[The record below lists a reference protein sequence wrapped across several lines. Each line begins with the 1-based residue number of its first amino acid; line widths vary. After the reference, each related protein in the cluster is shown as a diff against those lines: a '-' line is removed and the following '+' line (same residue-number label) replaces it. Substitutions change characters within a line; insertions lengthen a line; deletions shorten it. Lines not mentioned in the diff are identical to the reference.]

1 MQTPELFEGPGAYA
15 SRLLR
20 QVPSPNRLV
29 AKTNTENTVSPG
41 KGPPKMPGA
50 LPLLGHMLAFGR
62 NPFDYMMTLR
72 KTLGEIGEFRMFHQ
86 RMVLMTG
93 PEANEAFFRAPDTQL
108 DQSQAYKI
116 MTPIF
121 GKGVVFDAPPHKK
134 DQQLKMLMPV
144 LRDKPMRGYAQV
156 IVREVEQM
164 IAAWEDAGEIDL
176 LEFMK
181 ELTIYTSSH
190 CLLGDEFRYELNEEF
205 ARIYH
210 DLEKGVNPLAFVF
223 PYLPLPVFRRRD
235 KARARLQELVT
246 GIITKRAQKPEKNED
261 AFQMLIDARYDDGSP
276 LSAHEITG
284 MLIGT
289 IFAGHHTTA
298 GTAAWTLL
306 ELARRPESMGRVL
319 NELDAHFGA
328 DGEITFQS
336 LREIPVLENVIKE
349 VLRLHPPLIFLIRKV
364 MRDFHFKGYTVKAGK
379 YVCTSP
385 RVSHRIAEIFPDPE
399 MFDPDRY
406 SEARL
411 EDARPFSWI
420 AFGGGKHKCSGNAFA
435 MLQLK
440 AIFSILFRRYTFEL
454 IDDKDGYQDDFS
466 QMVVQPVSPC
476 RVRYLKRK
484 DIKESA
490 AESTRQNTQ
499 ESVQTG
505 PFFHITI
512 DRELCQGHA
521 ACMTEAP
528 ELFRVDDAGNVTIL
542 QETPPS
548 DWLTKARRAEKY
560 CPTQAI
566 NIELNQ
572 DT

>member
-1 MQTPELFEGPGAYA
+1 MNT
-15 SRLLR
+15 
-20 QVPSPNRLV
+20 
-29 AKTNTENTVSPG
+29 TNTDNTVSPI
-41 KGPPKMPGA
+41 KEPPKMPGA
-50 LPLLGHMLAFGR
+50 LPLLGHMLKFGK
-62 NPFDYMMTLR
+62 NPFQYMMNLR
-72 KTLGEIGEFRMFHQ
+72 ESLGEIGEFRMFHQ
-86 RMVLMTG
+86 KMVLMTG
-93 PEANEAFFRAPDTQL
+93 PEANEAFFRAPDAQL

-156 IVREVEQM
+156 IVQEVEQM
-164 IAAWEDAGEIDL
+164 IAGWGDTGEIDL

-205 ARIYH
+205 AKIYH

-246 GIITKRAQKPEKNED
+246 GIIAKRALKTEKSED
-261 AFQMLIDARYDDGSP
+261 AFQLLIESKYDDGSH

-306 ELARRPESMGRVL
+306 ELARRPEALVVVL
-319 NELDAHFGA
+319 KELDELFGT
-328 DGEITFQS
+328 DGEVTFQS
-336 LREIPVLENVIKE
+336 LREIPALENVIKE

-364 MRDFHFKGYTVKAGK
+364 MKDFHFKGYTVKAGK
-379 YVCTSP
+379 YVCASP
-385 RVSHRIAEIFPDPE
+385 RVSHRIAEVFPEPE
-399 MFDPDRY
+399 KFDPDRY
-406 SEARL
+406 SEARQ
-411 EDARPFSWI
+411 EDALPFSWI
-420 AFGGGKHKCSGNAFA
+420 AFGGGKHKCTGNAFA

-440 AIFSILFRRYTFEL
+440 AIFSILLRRYTFEL
-454 IDDKDGYQDDFS
+454 VDEKDHYQDDFT
-466 QMVVQPVSPC
+466 QMVVQPLSPC
-476 RVRYLKRK
+476 RVRYIKRK
-484 DIKESA
+484 AIKTMVTG
-490 AESTRQNTQ
+490 STIVEAQENRQAG
-499 ESVQTG
+499 SG
-505 PFFHITI
+505 FHIKI

-521 ACMTEAP
+521 TCMAEAP
-528 ELFRVDDAGNVTIL
+528 ELFQVDEAGNLTVL
-542 QETPPS
+542 QENPAL
-548 DWLTKARRAEKY
+548 DLLEKARQAEKY
-560 CPTQAI
+560 CPTKAI
-566 NIELNQ
+566 IVNLINE
-572 DT
+572 

>member
-1 MQTPELFEGPGAYA
+1 MT
-15 SRLLR
+15 
-20 QVPSPNRLV
+20 
-29 AKTNTENTVSPG
+29 TTTTENPVSPG
-41 KGPPKMPGA
+41 KAPPKMPGA
-50 LPLLGHMLAFGR
+50 LPFLGHMLAFGK
-62 NPFDYMMTLR
+62 NPFTYMMTLR

-86 RMVLMTG
+86 KMVLMTG
-93 PEANEAFFRAPDTQL
+93 PDANEAFFRAPDAQL

-156 IVREVEQM
+156 IVKEVEQM
-164 IAAWEDAGEIDL
+164 LAGWGDTGEIDL

-205 ARIYH
+205 AKIYH

-235 KARARLQELVT
+235 KARARLQELVS
-246 GIITKRAQKPEKNED
+246 GIIAKRAQKPDKSED
-261 AFQMLIDARYDDGSP
+261 AFQMLIDASYDDGSR

-306 ELARRPESMGRVL
+306 ELARRPECMGKVL
-319 NELDAHFGA
+319 HELDAHFGA
-328 DGEITFQS
+328 DGEVTFQS

-364 MRDFHFKGYTVKAGK
+364 MQDFQFKDYTVKAGK

-385 RVSHRIAEIFPDPE
+385 RVSHRIADIFPDPE
-399 MFDPDRY
+399 KFDPDRY
-406 SEARL
+406 SEARR

-440 AIFSILFRRYTFEL
+440 AIFSILLRRYTFEL
-454 IDDKDGYQDDFS
+454 IDDKEAYQDDFT

-476 RVRYLKRK
+476 RVRYLKRME
-484 DIKESA
+484 IKA
-490 AESTRQNTQ
+490 AADETSGNNVQ
-499 ESVQTG
+499 ESSPIAPG
-505 PFFHITI
+505 YRIKI
-512 DRELCQGHA
+512 DSELCQGHA
-521 ACMTEAP
+521 TCMTEAP
-528 ELFRVDDAGNVTIL
+528 ELFHVDDAGNVTVL
-542 QETPPS
+542 QENPAQ
-548 DWLTKARRAEKY
+548 DLLTKARQAEKY

-566 NIELNQ
+566 KIELNQ
-572 DT
+572 NQ

>member
-1 MQTPELFEGPGAYA
+1 MNTTNIE
-15 SRLLR
+15 
-20 QVPSPNRLV
+20 
-29 AKTNTENTVSPG
+29 KTISSG
-41 KGPPKMPGA
+41 KEPPKMPGS
-50 LPLLGHMLAFGR
+50 LPLLGHMLEFGK
-62 NPFDYMMTLR
+62 NPFDYMMKLR

-86 RMVLMTG
+86 KMVLMTG
-93 PEANEAFFRAPDTQL
+93 PEANEAFFRAPDAQL

-156 IVREVEQM
+156 IVQEVEQI
-164 IAAWEDAGEIDL
+164 IADWGDTGEIDL

-190 CLLGDEFRYELNEEF
+190 CLLGDEFRYELNDEF
-205 ARIYH
+205 AKIYH

-246 GIITKRAQKPEKNED
+246 GIIAKRAQKPEKSED
-261 AFQMLIDARYDDGSP
+261 AFQILIESKYDDGSR
-276 LSAHEITG
+276 LSPHEITG

-306 ELARRPESMGRVL
+306 ELARRPEQLELVL

-328 DGEITFQS
+328 NGEVTFQS
-336 LREIPVLENVIKE
+336 LREIPLLENVIKE

-364 MRDFHFKGYTVKAGK
+364 MQDFHFKDYTVKAGK
-379 YVCTSP
+379 YVCASP
-385 RVSHRIAEIFPDPE
+385 RVSHRIADIFPDPE
-399 MFDPDRY
+399 KFDPERY
-406 SEARL
+406 SEGRQ
-411 EDARPFSWI
+411 EDAKPFSWI

-440 AIFSILFRRYTFEL
+440 AIFSILLRRYTFEL
-454 IDDKDGYQDDFS
+454 IDDKDAYQDDFT
-466 QMVVQPVSPC
+466 QMVVQPASPC
-476 RVRYLKRK
+476 RVRYIKRTNHK
-484 DIKESA
+484 EAAVESTGNSVQESA
-490 AESTRQNTQ
+490 H
-499 ESVQTG
+499 TG
-505 PFFHITI
+505 PCFQIKI

-521 ACMTEAP
+521 TCMTEAP
-528 ELFRVDDAGNVTIL
+528 ELFQVDEAGKLTVL
-542 QETPPS
+542 QENPPL
-548 DWLTKARRAEKY
+548 DLLEKARQAEKY
-560 CPTQAI
+560 CPSKAI
-566 NIELNQ
+566 IVNSKNP
-572 DT
+572 

>member
-1 MQTPELFEGPGAYA
+1 M
-15 SRLLR
+15 
-20 QVPSPNRLV
+20 N
-29 AKTNTENTVSPG
+29 KTNTEQTVLPG
-41 KGPPKMPGA
+41 KAPPKMPGA
-50 LPLLGHMLAFGR
+50 VPLLGHMFAFGK
-62 NPFDYMMTLR
+62 NPFEYMMTLR

-86 RMVLMTG
+86 KMVLMTG
-93 PEANEAFFRAPDTQL
+93 PEANEAFFRAPDAQL

-156 IVREVEQM
+156 IVQEVEQ
-164 IAAWEDAGEIDL
+164 IISRWGDQGEIDL

-205 ARIYH
+205 AKIYY

-246 GIITKRAQKPEKNED
+246 GIIAKRAQKPEKSED
-261 AFQMLIDARYDDGSP
+261 AFQMLIDAKYDDGSG

-306 ELARRPESMGRVL
+306 ELARRPEYMKRVL

-328 DGEITFQS
+328 EGQVTFQS

-364 MRDFHFKGYTVKAGK
+364 MQDFHFKDYTVKAGK

-385 RVSHRIAEIFPDPE
+385 RVSHRIADIFPDPE
-399 MFDPDRY
+399 KFDPDRY
-406 SEARL
+406 SEARQ

-440 AIFSILFRRYTFEL
+440 AIFCILLRRFTFEL
-454 IDDKDGYQDDFS
+454 VDDKDSYQDDFT
-466 QMVVQPVSPC
+466 QMVVQPLSPC
-476 RVRYLKRK
+476 RVRYVKRNN
-484 DIKESA
+484 ISEAA
-490 AESTRQNTQ
+490 AESARNDAQ
-499 ESVQTG
+499 ENAQISPTY
-505 PFFHITI
+505 HIKI

-521 ACMTEAP
+521 TCMAEAP
-528 ELFRVDDAGNVTIL
+528 ELFHVD
-542 QETPPS
+542 
-548 DWLTKARRAEKY
+548 
-560 CPTQAI
+560 
-566 NIELNQ
+566 
-572 DT
+572 

>member
-1 MQTPELFEGPGAYA
+1 MNT
-15 SRLLR
+15 
-20 QVPSPNRLV
+20 
-29 AKTNTENTVSPG
+29 TNTEKPAASG
-41 KGPPKMPGA
+41 KEPPKMPGA
-50 LPLLGHMLAFGR
+50 LPIFGHMLSFGK
-62 NPFDYMMTLR
+62 NPFQYMMTLR
-72 KTLGEIGEFRMFHQ
+72 NTLGEIGEFRMFHQ
-86 RMVLMTG
+86 KMVLMTG
-93 PEANEAFFRAPDTQL
+93 PEANEAFFRAADAQL

-156 IVREVEQM
+156 IVQEVEQM
-164 IAAWEDAGEIDL
+164 VADWGDSGEIDI

-205 ARIYH
+205 AKIYH

-235 KARARLQELVT
+235 KARVRLQELVT
-246 GIITKRAQKPEKNED
+246 GIIAKRAQKTEKSED
-261 AFQMLIDARYDDGSP
+261 AFQLLIDSKYDDGSH

-306 ELARRPESMGRVL
+306 ELARRPEQLNLVL
-319 NELDAHFGA
+319 KELDTHFGV
-328 DGEITFQS
+328 DGEVTFQS
-336 LREIPVLENVIKE
+336 LREIPALESTIKE

-364 MRDFHFKGYTVKAGK
+364 MKDFHFKGYTVKAGK
-379 YVCTSP
+379 YVCASP
-385 RVSHRIAEIFPDPE
+385 RVSHRIADVFPDPE
-399 MFDPDRY
+399 KFDPDRY
-406 SEARL
+406 SEARQ
-411 EDARPFSWI
+411 EDAKPFSWI
-420 AFGGGKHKCSGNAFA
+420 AFGGGKHKCTGNAFA

-440 AIFSILFRRYTFEL
+440 AIFSILLRRYTFEL
-454 IDDKDGYQDDFS
+454 IDDKDNYQDDFT

-476 RVRYLKRK
+476 RVRYKKRME
-484 DIKESA
+484 IKGA
-490 AESTRQNTQ
+490 VAESEKKRGQ
-499 ESVQTG
+499 EGAQSVSG
-505 PFFHITI
+505 LHIKI

-521 ACMTEAP
+521 TCMAEAP
-528 ELFRVDDAGNVTIL
+528 ELFQVDDAGNVTVL
-542 QETPPS
+542 QENPPQE
-548 DWLTKARRAEKY
+548 LLAKARQAEKY
-560 CPTQAI
+560 CPTKAI
-566 NIELNQ
+566 TIKLK
-572 DT
+572 

>member
-1 MQTPELFEGPGAYA
+1 MTTA
-15 SRLLR
+15 
-20 QVPSPNRLV
+20 
-29 AKTNTENTVSPG
+29 NTQKNASPG
-41 KGPPKMPGA
+41 KEPPKMPGA
-50 LPLLGHMLAFGR
+50 WPVLGHMLEFGK
-62 NPFDYMMTLR
+62 NPFGYMMKLR
-72 KTLGEIGEFRMFHQ
+72 NKLGEIGEFRMFHQ
-86 RMVLMTG
+86 KMVLMTG
-93 PEANEAFFRAPDTQL
+93 PEANEAFFRAPDAQL

-156 IVREVEQM
+156 IVGEVEQM
-164 IAAWEDAGEIDL
+164 IANWGDNGEIDL

-205 ARIYH
+205 AKIYH

-235 KARARLQELVT
+235 KARVRLQELVT
-246 GIITKRAQKPEKNED
+246 GIIAKRAQKPEKSED
-261 AFQMLIDARYDDGSP
+261 AFQLLIDASYDDGSR

-306 ELARRPESMGRVL
+306 ELARRPEQLELVL

-328 DGEITFQS
+328 DGEVTFQS
-336 LREIPVLENVIKE
+336 LREIPTLENVIKE

-364 MRDFHFKGYTVKAGK
+364 MQDFHFKDYTVKAGK
-379 YVCTSP
+379 YVCASP
-385 RVSHRIAEIFPDPE
+385 RVSHRIADVFPDPE
-399 MFDPDRY
+399 KFDPDRY
-406 SEARL
+406 SETRQ
-411 EDARPFSWI
+411 EDAMPFSWI

-440 AIFSILFRRYTFEL
+440 AIFSILLRRYTFEL
-454 IDDKDGYQDDFS
+454 IAEKDTYQDDFT
-466 QMVVQPVSPC
+466 QMVVQPLSPC
-476 RVRYLKRK
+476 RVRYKKRQLTK
-484 DIKESA
+484 KAPAEPAANIVQETVQAGPRFQIK
-490 AESTRQNTQ
+490 
-499 ESVQTG
+499 
-505 PFFHITI
+505 I

-521 ACMTEAP
+521 TCMTEAP
-528 ELFRVDDAGNVTIL
+528 ELFQVDDAGNVTVL
-542 QETPPS
+542 QENPS
-548 DWLTKARRAEKY
+548 LGLLKKAQQAEKY
-560 CPTQAI
+560 CPTKAI
-566 NIELNQ
+566 KIKVN
-572 DT
+572 

>member
-1 MQTPELFEGPGAYA
+1 MTTTDIQ
-15 SRLLR
+15 
-20 QVPSPNRLV
+20 
-29 AKTNTENTVSPG
+29 KIVSPG
-41 KGPPKMPGA
+41 KEPPKMPGA
-50 LPLLGHMLAFGR
+50 LPVLGHMLEFGK
-62 NPFDYMMTLR
+62 NPFHYMMRLR
-72 KTLGEIGEFRMFHQ
+72 NKLGEIGEFRMFHQ
-86 RMVLMTG
+86 KMVLMTG
-93 PEANEAFFRAPDTQL
+93 PEANEAFFRAPDAQL

-164 IAAWEDAGEIDL
+164 IAGWDDSGEIDL
-176 LEFMK
+176 LKFMK

-205 ARIYH
+205 AKIYH

-246 GIITKRAQKPEKNED
+246 GIIAKRAQKPEKSED
-261 AFQMLIDARYDDGSP
+261 AFQLLIDARYDDGSR

-298 GTAAWTLL
+298 GTAAWTLV
-306 ELARRPESMGRVL
+306 ELARRPEYMAQVL
-319 NELDAHFGA
+319 NQLDAHFGI
-328 DGEITFQS
+328 DGEVTFQS
-336 LREIPVLENVIKE
+336 LREIPALENVIKE

-364 MRDFHFKGYTVKAGK
+364 MQDFQFKDYTIKAGK
-379 YVCTSP
+379 YVCASP
-385 RVSHRIAEIFPDPE
+385 RVSHRLADVFPDPE
-399 MFDPDRY
+399 KFDPDRY
-406 SEARL
+406 SEARQ

-440 AIFSILFRRYTFEL
+440 AIFSILLRRYTFEL
-454 IDDKDGYQDDFS
+454 IADKDTYQDDFT
-466 QMVVQPVSPC
+466 QMVVQPLSPC
-476 RVRYLKRK
+476 RVRYKKRQL
-484 DIKESA
+484 IKETA
-490 AESTRQNTQ
+490 AESTANIVQ
-499 ESVQTG
+499 ERVQPGTG
-505 PFFHITI
+505 FQITI
-512 DRELCQGHA
+512 DRELCQGHGT
-521 ACMTEAP
+521 CMTEAP
-528 ELFRVDDAGNVTIL
+528 ELFHVDDAGNVTVL
-542 QETPPS
+542 QENPTQE
-548 DWLTKARRAEKY
+548 LLEKARQAEKY
-560 CPTQAI
+560 CPAKAI
-566 NIELNQ
+566 KIKF
-572 DT
+572 

>member
-1 MQTPELFEGPGAYA
+1 M
-15 SRLLR
+15 
-20 QVPSPNRLV
+20 NMM
-29 AKTNTENTVSPG
+29 NTEKPASPG
-41 KGPPKMPGA
+41 KEPPKMPGA
-50 LPLLGHMLAFGR
+50 LPLLGHMLEFGK
-62 NPFDYMMTLR
+62 NPFDYMMRLR

-86 RMVLMTG
+86 KMVLMTG
-93 PEANEAFFRAPDTQL
+93 PEANEAFFRAPDAQL

-144 LRDKPMRGYAQV
+144 LRDKPMRGYAKV
-156 IVREVEQM
+156 IVQEVEQM
-164 IAAWEDAGEIDL
+164 IANWGDTGEIDL

-205 ARIYH
+205 AKIYH

-246 GIITKRAQKPEKNED
+246 GIIAKRAQKPEKSED
-261 AFQMLIDARYDDGSP
+261 AFQLLIESKYDDGSD

-306 ELARRPESMGRVL
+306 ELARRPECMEPVL
-319 NELDAHFGA
+319 NELDHHFGA
-328 DGEITFQS
+328 DGEVTFQS
-336 LREIPVLENVIKE
+336 LREIPALENVIKE

-364 MRDFHFKGYTVKAGK
+364 MQDFHFKGYTVKAGK
-379 YVCTSP
+379 YVCASP
-385 RVSHRIAEIFPDPE
+385 RVSHRIADVFPEPE
-399 MFDPDRY
+399 KFDPDRY
-406 SEARL
+406 SEARQ
-411 EDARPFSWI
+411 EDAKPFSWI

-440 AIFSILFRRYTFEL
+440 AIFSILLRRYAFEL
-454 IDDKDGYQDDFS
+454 IDDKGTYQDDFT

-476 RVRYLKRK
+476 RVRYVKRAV
-484 DIKESA
+484 IKETTV
-490 AESTRQNTQ
+490 ESTKNNAQ
-499 ESVQTG
+499 ESTQTG
-505 PFFHITI
+505 PGFQIII

-521 ACMTEAP
+521 TCMTEAP
-528 ELFRVDDAGNVTIL
+528 ELFQVDEAGNLTVL
-542 QETPPS
+542 QENPPL
-548 DWLTKARRAEKY
+548 DLLEKARQAEKY
-560 CPTQAI
+560 CPTKAI
-566 NIELNQ
+566 
-572 DT
+572 TVKMKV

>member
-1 MQTPELFEGPGAYA
+1 MNT
-15 SRLLR
+15 
-20 QVPSPNRLV
+20 
-29 AKTNTENTVSPG
+29 TNTDNTASPV
-41 KGPPKMPGA
+41 KEPPKMPGA
-50 LPLLGHMLAFGR
+50 LPLLGHMLKFGK
-62 NPFDYMMTLR
+62 NPFQYMVNLR
-72 KTLGEIGEFRMFHQ
+72 ESLGEIGEFRMFHQ
-86 RMVLMTG
+86 KMVLMTG
-93 PEANEAFFRAPDTQL
+93 PEANEAFFRAPDAQL

-156 IVREVEQM
+156 IVQEVEQM
-164 IAAWEDAGEIDL
+164 IAGWGDTGEIDL

-205 ARIYH
+205 AKIYH

-246 GIITKRAQKPEKNED
+246 GIIAKRALKTEKSED
-261 AFQMLIDARYDDGSP
+261 AFQLLIESKYDDGSH

-306 ELARRPESMGRVL
+306 ELARRPEALVVVL
-319 NELDAHFGA
+319 KELDELFGT
-328 DGEITFQS
+328 DGEVTFQS
-336 LREIPVLENVIKE
+336 LREIPALENVIKE

-364 MRDFHFKGYTVKAGK
+364 MKDFHFKGYTVKAGK
-379 YVCTSP
+379 YVCASP
-385 RVSHRIAEIFPDPE
+385 RVSHRIAEVFPDPE
-399 MFDPDRY
+399 KFDPDRY
-406 SEARL
+406 SEARQ
-411 EDARPFSWI
+411 EDALPFSWI
-420 AFGGGKHKCSGNAFA
+420 AFGGGKHKCTGNAFA

-440 AIFSILFRRYTFEL
+440 AIFSILLRRYTFEL
-454 IDDKDGYQDDFS
+454 VDEKDHYQDDFT

-476 RVRYLKRK
+476 RVRYIKRK
-484 DIKESA
+484 AVKTTA
-490 AESTRQNTQ
+490 AESAITEAQ
-499 ESVQTG
+499 EKLQTG
-505 PFFHITI
+505 PGFHIKI

-521 ACMTEAP
+521 TCMAEAP
-528 ELFRVDDAGNVTIL
+528 ELFQVDEAGNLTVL
-542 QETPPS
+542 QENPAL
-548 DWLTKARRAEKY
+548 DLLEKARQAEKY
-560 CPTQAI
+560 CPTKAI
-566 NIELNQ
+566 IVNLINE
-572 DT
+572 

>member
-1 MQTPELFEGPGAYA
+1 MNT
-15 SRLLR
+15 
-20 QVPSPNRLV
+20 
-29 AKTNTENTVSPG
+29 TNTEKPAASG
-41 KGPPKMPGA
+41 KEPPKMPGA
-50 LPLLGHMLAFGR
+50 LPIFGHMLSFGK
-62 NPFDYMMTLR
+62 NPFQYMMTLR
-72 KTLGEIGEFRMFHQ
+72 NTLGEIGEFRMFHQ
-86 RMVLMTG
+86 KMVLMTG
-93 PEANEAFFRAPDTQL
+93 PEANEAFFRAADAQL

-156 IVREVEQM
+156 IVQEVEQM
-164 IAAWEDAGEIDL
+164 VADWGDSGEIDI

-205 ARIYH
+205 AKIYH

-235 KARARLQELVT
+235 KARVRLQELVT
-246 GIITKRAQKPEKNED
+246 GIIAKRAQKTEKSED
-261 AFQMLIDARYDDGSP
+261 AFQLLIDSKYDDGSH

-306 ELARRPESMGRVL
+306 ELARRPEQLNLVL
-319 NELDAHFGA
+319 KELDTHFGV
-328 DGEITFQS
+328 DGEVTFQS
-336 LREIPVLENVIKE
+336 LREIPALESTIKE

-364 MRDFHFKGYTVKAGK
+364 MKDFHFKGYTVKAGK
-379 YVCTSP
+379 YVCASP
-385 RVSHRIAEIFPDPE
+385 RVSHRIADVFPDPE
-399 MFDPDRY
+399 KFDPDRY
-406 SEARL
+406 SEARQ
-411 EDARPFSWI
+411 EDAKPFSWI
-420 AFGGGKHKCSGNAFA
+420 AFGGGKHKCTGNAFA

-440 AIFSILFRRYTFEL
+440 AIFSILLRRYTFEL
-454 IDDKDGYQDDFS
+454 IDDKDNYQDDFT

-476 RVRYLKRK
+476 RVRYKKRME
-484 DIKESA
+484 IKGA
-490 AESTRQNTQ
+490 VAESEKKSGQ
-499 ESVQTG
+499 EGAQSVSG
-505 PFFHITI
+505 LHIKI

-521 ACMTEAP
+521 TCMAEAP
-528 ELFRVDDAGNVTIL
+528 ELFQVDDAGNVTVL
-542 QETPPS
+542 QENPPQE
-548 DWLTKARRAEKY
+548 LLAKARQAEKY
-560 CPTQAI
+560 CPTKAI
-566 NIELNQ
+566 TIKLK
-572 DT
+572 

>member
-1 MQTPELFEGPGAYA
+1 MNT
-15 SRLLR
+15 
-20 QVPSPNRLV
+20 
-29 AKTNTENTVSPG
+29 TNTEKPAASG
-41 KGPPKMPGA
+41 KEPPKMPGA
-50 LPLLGHMLAFGR
+50 LPIFGHMLSFGK
-62 NPFDYMMTLR
+62 NPFQYMMTLR
-72 KTLGEIGEFRMFHQ
+72 NTLGEIGEFRMFHQ
-86 RMVLMTG
+86 KMVLMTG
-93 PEANEAFFRAPDTQL
+93 PEANEAFFRAADAQL

-156 IVREVEQM
+156 IVQEVEQM
-164 IAAWEDAGEIDL
+164 VADWGDSGEIDI

-205 ARIYH
+205 AKIYH

-235 KARARLQELVT
+235 KARVRLQELVT
-246 GIITKRAQKPEKNED
+246 GIIAKRAQKTEKSED
-261 AFQMLIDARYDDGSP
+261 AFQLLIDSKYDDGSH

-306 ELARRPESMGRVL
+306 ELARRPEQLNLVL
-319 NELDAHFGA
+319 KELDTHFGV
-328 DGEITFQS
+328 DGEVTFQS
-336 LREIPVLENVIKE
+336 LREIPALESTIKE

-364 MRDFHFKGYTVKAGK
+364 MKDFHFKGYTVKAGK
-379 YVCTSP
+379 YVCASP
-385 RVSHRIAEIFPDPE
+385 RVSHRIADVFPDPE
-399 MFDPDRY
+399 KFDPGRY
-406 SEARL
+406 SEARQ
-411 EDARPFSWI
+411 EDAKPFSWI
-420 AFGGGKHKCSGNAFA
+420 AFGGGKHKCTGNAFA

-440 AIFSILFRRYTFEL
+440 AIFSILLRRYTFEL
-454 IDDKDGYQDDFS
+454 IDDKDNYQDDFT

-476 RVRYLKRK
+476 RVRYKKRME
-484 DIKESA
+484 IKGAVSES
-490 AESTRQNTQ
+490 EKKSGQ
-499 ESVQTG
+499 EGAQSVSG
-505 PFFHITI
+505 LHIKI

-521 ACMTEAP
+521 TCMAEAP
-528 ELFRVDDAGNVTIL
+528 ELFQVDDAGNVTVL
-542 QETPPS
+542 QENPPQEL
-548 DWLTKARRAEKY
+548 LTKARQAEKY
-560 CPTQAI
+560 CPTKAI
-566 NIELNQ
+566 TIELK
-572 DT
+572 

>member
-1 MQTPELFEGPGAYA
+1 M
-15 SRLLR
+15 
-20 QVPSPNRLV
+20 
-29 AKTNTENTVSPG
+29 
-41 KGPPKMPGA
+41 PKA
-50 LPLLGHMLAFGR
+50 WPLLGHMLEFGK
-62 NPFDYMMTLR
+62 NPFEYMMKLR
-72 KTLGEIGEFRMFHQ
+72 NTLGEIGEFRMFHQ
-86 RMVLMTG
+86 KMVLMTG
-93 PEANEAFFRAPDTQL
+93 PEANEAFFRAPDAQL

-164 IAAWEDAGEIDL
+164 IADWGETGEIDL
-176 LEFMK
+176 LAFMK

-205 ARIYH
+205 AKIYH

-246 GIITKRAQKPEKNED
+246 GIIAKRERQPEKSED

-289 IFAGHHTTA
+289 LFAGHHTTA

-306 ELARRPESMGRVL
+306 ELARQPECLTRVL
-319 NELDAHFGA
+319 TELDQHFGI
-328 DGEITFQS
+328 DGEVTFQS
-336 LREIPVLENVIKE
+336 LREIPALENVIKE

-364 MRDFHFKGYTVKAGK
+364 MRDFRFKDFTVKAGK
-379 YVCTSP
+379 YVCASP
-385 RVSHRIAEIFPDPE
+385 RVSHRIAEVFPDPE
-399 MFDPDRY
+399 NFDPDRY
-406 SEARL
+406 SENRR
-411 EDARPFSWI
+411 EDALPFSWI

-440 AIFSILFRRYTFEL
+440 AIFSILLRRYTFEL
-454 IDDKDGYQDDFS
+454 IDDKNAYRDDFT
-466 QMVVQPVSPC
+466 QMVVQPASPC

-484 DIKESA
+484 SLNASA
-490 AESTRQNTQ
+490 AESTPIIAR
-499 ESVQTG
+499 ESVPSG
-505 PFFHITI
+505 PSFQIKI

-521 ACMTEAP
+521 SCMAEAP
-528 ELFRVDDAGNVTIL
+528 ELFQVDDAGHVAVL
-542 QETPPS
+542 QENPPIS
-548 DWLTKARRAEKY
+548 LLAKARQAEKY

-566 NIELNQ
+566 KINLNNNE
-572 DT
+572 

>member
-1 MQTPELFEGPGAYA
+1 
-15 SRLLR
+15 
-20 QVPSPNRLV
+20 
-29 AKTNTENTVSPG
+29 
-41 KGPPKMPGA
+41 MPGA
-50 LPLLGHMLAFGR
+50 LPLLGHMLAFGK

-86 RMVLMTG
+86 KMVLMTG
-93 PEANEAFFRAPDTQL
+93 PEANEAFFRAPDAQL

-164 IAAWEDAGEIDL
+164 IARWGDTGEIDL

-205 ARIYH
+205 AKIYH

-246 GIITKRAQKPEKNED
+246 GIIVKRAQKPEKSED
-261 AFQMLIDARYDDGSP
+261 AFQMLIDARYDDGSA

-306 ELARRPESMGRVL
+306 ELVRRPEQLEKVL
-319 NELDAHFGA
+319 NELDEHFGA
-328 DGEITFQS
+328 DGEVTFQS

-364 MRDFHFKGYTVKAGK
+364 MKDFHFKDYTVKAGK

-385 RVSHRIAEIFPDPE
+385 RVSHRIADIFPEPEKFDPE
-399 MFDPDRY
+399 RY
-406 SEARL
+406 SEARQ
-411 EDARPFSWI
+411 EDAKPFSWI

-440 AIFSILFRRYTFEL
+440 AIFSILLRRYTFEL
-454 IDDKDGYQDDFS
+454 IDDQDAYQDDFT
-466 QMVVQPVSPC
+466 QMVVQPASPC
-476 RVRYLKRK
+476 RVRYIKRL
-484 DIKESA
+484 DLNEAA
-490 AESTRQNTQ
+490 AESTRNNTQ
-499 ESVQTG
+499 ESILTVPG
-505 PFFHITI
+505 FHIKV

-521 ACMTEAP
+521 ACMSEAP
-528 ELFRVDDAGNVTIL
+528 ELFRVDDKGNMTVL
-542 QETPPS
+542 QENPPL
-548 DWLTKARRAEKY
+548 DLLTKARQAEKY

-566 NIELNQ
+566 KIESK
-572 DT
+572 

>member
-1 MQTPELFEGPGAYA
+1 MNT
-15 SRLLR
+15 
-20 QVPSPNRLV
+20 
-29 AKTNTENTVSPG
+29 TNTEKPAASG
-41 KGPPKMPGA
+41 KEPPKMPGA
-50 LPLLGHMLAFGR
+50 LPIFGHMLSFGK
-62 NPFDYMMTLR
+62 NPFQYMMTLR
-72 KTLGEIGEFRMFHQ
+72 NTLGEIGEFRMFHQ
-86 RMVLMTG
+86 KMVLMTG
-93 PEANEAFFRAPDTQL
+93 PEANEAFFRAADAQL

-156 IVREVEQM
+156 IVQEVEQM
-164 IAAWEDAGEIDL
+164 VADWGDSGEIDI

-205 ARIYH
+205 AKIYH

-235 KARARLQELVT
+235 KARVRLQELVT
-246 GIITKRAQKPEKNED
+246 GIIAKRAQKTEKSED
-261 AFQMLIDARYDDGSP
+261 AFQLLIESKYDDGSH

-306 ELARRPESMGRVL
+306 ELARRPEQLNLVL
-319 NELDAHFGA
+319 KELDTHFGV
-328 DGEITFQS
+328 DGEVTFQS
-336 LREIPVLENVIKE
+336 LREIPALESTIKE

-364 MRDFHFKGYTVKAGK
+364 MKDFHFKGYTVKAGK
-379 YVCTSP
+379 YVCASP
-385 RVSHRIAEIFPDPE
+385 RVSHRIADVFPDPE
-399 MFDPDRY
+399 KFDPDRY
-406 SEARL
+406 SEARQ
-411 EDARPFSWI
+411 EDAKPFSWI
-420 AFGGGKHKCSGNAFA
+420 AFGGGKHKCTGNAFA

-440 AIFSILFRRYTFEL
+440 AIFSILLRRYTFEL
-454 IDDKDGYQDDFS
+454 IDDKDNYQDDFT

-476 RVRYLKRK
+476 RVRYKKRME
-484 DIKESA
+484 IKGA
-490 AESTRQNTQ
+490 VAESEKKRGQ
-499 ESVQTG
+499 EGAQSVSG
-505 PFFHITI
+505 LHIKI

-521 ACMTEAP
+521 TCMAEAP
-528 ELFRVDDAGNVTIL
+528 ELFQVDDAGNVTVL
-542 QETPPS
+542 QENPPQEL
-548 DWLTKARRAEKY
+548 LTKARQAEKY
-560 CPTQAI
+560 CPTKAI
-566 NIELNQ
+566 TIELK
-572 DT
+572 

>member
-1 MQTPELFEGPGAYA
+1 MNTI
-15 SRLLR
+15 
-20 QVPSPNRLV
+20 
-29 AKTNTENTVSPG
+29 NTEKPDASG
-41 KGPPKMPGA
+41 KEPPKMPGA
-50 LPLLGHMLAFGR
+50 LPIFGHMLSFGK
-62 NPFDYMMTLR
+62 NPFQYMMTLR
-72 KTLGEIGEFRMFHQ
+72 NTLGEIGEFRMFHQ
-86 RMVLMTG
+86 KMVLMTG
-93 PEANEAFFRAPDTQL
+93 PEANEAFFRAADAQL

-156 IVREVEQM
+156 IVQEVEQM
-164 IAAWEDAGEIDL
+164 VADWGDSGEIDI

-205 ARIYH
+205 AKIYH

-235 KARARLQELVT
+235 KARVRLQELVT
-246 GIITKRAQKPEKNED
+246 GIIAKRAQKTEKSED
-261 AFQMLIDARYDDGSP
+261 AFQLLIESKYDDGSH

-306 ELARRPESMGRVL
+306 ELARRPEQLNLVL
-319 NELDAHFGA
+319 KELDTHFGV
-328 DGEITFQS
+328 DGEVTFQS
-336 LREIPVLENVIKE
+336 LREIPALESTIKE

-364 MRDFHFKGYTVKAGK
+364 MKDFHFKGYTVKAGK
-379 YVCTSP
+379 YVCASP
-385 RVSHRIAEIFPDPE
+385 RVSHRIADVFPDPE
-399 MFDPDRY
+399 KFDPDRY
-406 SEARL
+406 SEARQ
-411 EDARPFSWI
+411 EDAKPFSWI
-420 AFGGGKHKCSGNAFA
+420 AFGGGKHKCTGNAFA

-440 AIFSILFRRYTFEL
+440 AIFSILLRRYTFEL
-454 IDDKDGYQDDFS
+454 IDDKDNYQDDFT

-476 RVRYLKRK
+476 RVRYKKRME
-484 DIKESA
+484 IKGAVSES
-490 AESTRQNTQ
+490 EKKSGQ
-499 ESVQTG
+499 EGAQSVSG
-505 PFFHITI
+505 LHIKI

-521 ACMTEAP
+521 TCMAEAP
-528 ELFRVDDAGNVTIL
+528 ELFQVDDAGNVTVL
-542 QETPPS
+542 QENPPQEL
-548 DWLTKARRAEKY
+548 LTKARQAEKY
-560 CPTQAI
+560 CPTKAI
-566 NIELNQ
+566 TIELK
-572 DT
+572 

>member
-1 MQTPELFEGPGAYA
+1 MTT
-15 SRLLR
+15 
-20 QVPSPNRLV
+20 
-29 AKTNTENTVSPG
+29 TNTENTISPN
-41 KGPPKMPGA
+41 KQPPKMPGA
-50 LPLLGHMLAFGR
+50 WPLLGHMLEFGK
-62 NPFDYMMTLR
+62 NPFDYMMRLR
-72 KTLGEIGEFRMFHQ
+72 NTLGEIGEFRMFHQ
-86 RMVLMTG
+86 KMVLMTG
-93 PEANEAFFRAPDTQL
+93 PEANEAFFRASDAQL

-156 IVREVEQM
+156 IVQEVEEM
-164 IAAWEDAGEIDL
+164 IANWGDTGEIDL

-205 ARIYH
+205 AKIYH

-246 GIITKRAQKPEKNED
+246 GIIAKRAQKSEKSED
-261 AFQMLIDARYDDGSP
+261 AFQLLIDAKYDDGSS

-306 ELARRPESMGRVL
+306 ELARRPENMLKVL
-319 NELDAHFGA
+319 EELDAHFGV
-328 DGEITFQS
+328 DGEVTFQS
-336 LREIPVLENVIKE
+336 LRETPVLESVIKE

-364 MRDFHFKGYTVKAGK
+364 MQDFHFKDYTVKAGK
-379 YVCTSP
+379 YVCASP
-385 RVSHRIAEIFPDPE
+385 RVSHRIAEVFPDPE
-399 MFDPDRY
+399 KFDPDRY
-406 SEARL
+406 SDARQ
-411 EDARPFSWI
+411 EDAKPYSWI

-440 AIFSILFRRYTFEL
+440 AIFSILLRRYTFEL
-454 IDDKDGYQDDFS
+454 INEKDSYQDDFT
-466 QMVVQPVSPC
+466 QMVVQPLSPC
-476 RVRYLKRK
+476 RVRYVKRK
-484 DIKESA
+484 NINEQA
-490 AESTRQNTQ
+490 AESIVQADGQASTQ
-499 ESVQTG
+499 ADYG
-505 PFFHITI
+505 FTI
-512 DRELCQGHA
+512 QIDKELCQGHA
-521 ACMTEAP
+521 TCMTEAP
-528 ELFRVDDAGNVTIL
+528 ELFQVDDAGNLTVL
-542 QETPPS
+542 QEHPQL
-548 DWLTKARRAEKY
+548 DLLIKAQQAEKY
-560 CPTQAI
+560 CPTKAI
-566 NIELNQ
+566 KIKIN
-572 DT
+572 

>member
-1 MQTPELFEGPGAYA
+1 
-15 SRLLR
+15 
-20 QVPSPNRLV
+20 
-29 AKTNTENTVSPG
+29 
-41 KGPPKMPGA
+41 MPGA
-50 LPLLGHMLAFGR
+50 LPLLGHMLEFGK
-62 NPFDYMMTLR
+62 NPFDYMMRLR
-72 KTLGEIGEFRMFHQ
+72 NTLGEIGEFRMFHQ
-86 RMVLMTG
+86 KMVLMTG

-156 IVREVEQM
+156 IVQEVEQM
-164 IAAWEDAGEIDL
+164 LDNWGDSGDCDL

-205 ARIYH
+205 AKIYH

-246 GIITKRAQKPEKNED
+246 GIIAKRAQKPEKSED
-261 AFQMLIDARYDDGSP
+261 AFQLLIDARYDDGSP

-284 MLIGT
+284 MLVGT

-298 GTAAWTLL
+298 GTAAWALL
-306 ELARRPESMGRVL
+306 ELARRPDSMELVL
-319 NELDAHFGA
+319 NELDQLFGI
-328 DGEITFQS
+328 DGEVTFQS

-364 MRDFHFKGYTVKAGK
+364 MQDFHFKDYTVKAGK

-385 RVSHRIAEIFPDPE
+385 RVSHRIAEIFPNPNQ
-399 MFDPDRY
+399 FDLERY
-406 SEARL
+406 NEERQ
-411 EDARPFSWI
+411 EDAKPFSWI

-435 MLQLK
+435 LLQLK
-440 AIFSILFRRYTFEL
+440 AIFCILLRRYTFEL
-454 IDDKDGYQDDFS
+454 IDDQDSYQDDFT

-476 RVRYLKRK
+476 RVRYIKRTPVK
-484 DIKESA
+484 QSTFESRTTNEQESA
-490 AESTRQNTQ
+490 
-499 ESVQTG
+499 QTDTG
-505 PFFHITI
+505 FQIII

-521 ACMTEAP
+521 SCMTEAP
-528 ELFRVDDAGNVTIL
+528 ELFHVDDEGNVTVL
-542 QETPPS
+542 QDKPAPG
-548 DWLTKARRAEKY
+548 LLIKARQAEKY
-560 CPTQAI
+560 CPTKAI
-566 NIELNQ
+566 KITTQEHTRENI
-572 DT
+572 

>member
-1 MQTPELFEGPGAYA
+1 MM
-15 SRLLR
+15 
-20 QVPSPNRLV
+20 
-29 AKTNTENTVSPG
+29 NTEKPASPG
-41 KGPPKMPGA
+41 KEPPKMPGA
-50 LPLLGHMLAFGR
+50 LPLLGHMLEFGK
-62 NPFDYMMTLR
+62 NPFDYMVRLR
-72 KTLGEIGEFRMFHQ
+72 NSLGEIGEFRMFHQ
-86 RMVLMTG
+86 KMVLMTG
-93 PEANEAFFRAPDTQL
+93 PEANEAFFRAPDAQL

-144 LRDKPMRGYAQV
+144 LRDKPMRGYAKV
-156 IVREVEQM
+156 IVQEVEQM
-164 IAAWEDAGEIDL
+164 IANWGDSGEIDL

-205 ARIYH
+205 AKIYH

-246 GIITKRAQKPEKNED
+246 GIIAKRAQKPEKSED
-261 AFQMLIDARYDDGSP
+261 AFQLLIESKYDDGSD

-306 ELARRPESMGRVL
+306 ELARRPECMEPVL
-319 NELDAHFGA
+319 NELDHHFGA
-328 DGEITFQS
+328 DGEVTFQS
-336 LREIPVLENVIKE
+336 LREIPALENVIKE

-364 MRDFHFKGYTVKAGK
+364 MQDFHFKGYTVKAGK

-385 RVSHRIAEIFPDPE
+385 RVSHRIAGVFPDPDK
-399 MFDPDRY
+399 FDPDRY
-406 SEARL
+406 SEARQ
-411 EDARPFSWI
+411 EDAKPFSWI

-440 AIFSILFRRYTFEL
+440 AIFSILLRRYTFEL
-454 IDDKDGYQDDFS
+454 IDGKGTYQDDFT

-476 RVRYLKRK
+476 RVRYVKRAV
-484 DIKESA
+484 IKETTVEA
-490 AESTRQNTQ
+490 TRNNAQEST
-499 ESVQTG
+499 QTG
-505 PFFHITI
+505 PGFQIII
-512 DRELCQGHA
+512 DREFCQGHA
-521 ACMTEAP
+521 TCMTEAP
-528 ELFRVDDAGNVTIL
+528 ELFQVDEAGNLTVL
-542 QETPPS
+542 QENPPL
-548 DWLTKARRAEKY
+548 DLLEKARQAEKY
-560 CPTQAI
+560 CPTKAI
-566 NIELNQ
+566 KIKL
-572 DT
+572 D

>member
-1 MQTPELFEGPGAYA
+1 MNTATTEKT
-15 SRLLR
+15 
-20 QVPSPNRLV
+20 VPS
-29 AKTNTENTVSPG
+29 G
-41 KGPPKMPGA
+41 KAPPKMPGA
-50 LPLLGHMLAFGR
+50 LPLLGHMLAFGK
-62 NPFDYMMTLR
+62 NPFEYMVTLR

-86 RMVLMTG
+86 QMVLMTG

-156 IVREVEQM
+156 IVQEVEQM
-164 IAAWEDAGEIDL
+164 IAEWGESGEIDL
-176 LEFMK
+176 LAFMK

-205 ARIYH
+205 AKIYH

-246 GIITKRAQKPEKNED
+246 GIIAKRAQKSEKSED
-261 AFQMLIDARYDDGSP
+261 AFQMLIDAKYDDGSR

-306 ELARRPESMGRVL
+306 ELARRPDSMLRVL
-319 NELDAHFGA
+319 HELDAHFGV
-328 DGEITFQS
+328 DGEVTFQS
-336 LREIPVLENVIKE
+336 LREIPLLENVIKE

-364 MRDFHFKGYTVKAGK
+364 MQDFHFKDYTVKAGK

-385 RVSHRIAEIFPDPE
+385 RVSHRIAEVFPEPEKFDPE
-399 MFDPDRY
+399 RY
-406 SEARL
+406 SEARQ
-411 EDARPFSWI
+411 EDAKPFSWI

-440 AIFSILFRRYTFEL
+440 AIFSILLRRYTFEL
-454 IDDKDGYQDDFS
+454 IDDKDAYQDDFT
-466 QMVVQPVSPC
+466 QMVVQPASPC
-476 RVRYLKRK
+476 RVRYIKRTA
-484 DIKESA
+484 IKAAATESERNNA
-490 AESTRQNTQ
+490 Q
-499 ESVQTG
+499 EGAHIG
-505 PFFHITI
+505 PGFHIKI

-521 ACMTEAP
+521 TCMTEAP
-528 ELFRVDDAGNVTIL
+528 ELFHVDDAGNVTLL
-542 QETPPS
+542 QENPS
-548 DWLTKARRAEKY
+548 LDLLEKARQAEKY
-560 CPTQAI
+560 CPSKAI
-566 NIELNQ
+566 KIDLN
-572 DT
+572 

>member
-1 MQTPELFEGPGAYA
+1 MT
-15 SRLLR
+15 
-20 QVPSPNRLV
+20 
-29 AKTNTENTVSPG
+29 TNTENTVSSN
-41 KGPPKMPGA
+41 KQPPKMPGA
-50 LPLLGHMLAFGR
+50 WPLLGHMLGFGK
-62 NPFDYMMTLR
+62 NPFDYMMRLR
-72 KTLGEIGEFRMFHQ
+72 QTLGEIGEFRMFHQ
-86 RMVLMTG
+86 KMVLMTG
-93 PEANEAFFRAPDTQL
+93 PEANEAFFRAPDAQL

-156 IVREVEQM
+156 IVQEVEEM
-164 IAAWEDAGEIDL
+164 IANWGDTGEIDL

-205 ARIYH
+205 AKIYH

-246 GIITKRAQKPEKNED
+246 GIIAKRAQKEEKSED
-261 AFQMLIDARYDDGSP
+261 AFQLLIDAKYDDGTS

-306 ELARRPESMGRVL
+306 ELARRPENMAQVL
-319 NELDAHFGA
+319 DELDTHFGV
-328 DGEITFQS
+328 DGEVTFQS
-336 LREIPVLENVIKE
+336 MREIPVLENVIKE

-364 MRDFHFKGYTVKAGK
+364 IQDFHFKDYTVKAGK
-379 YVCTSP
+379 YVCASP
-385 RVSHRIAEIFPDPE
+385 RVSHRIAEVFPDPE
-399 MFDPDRY
+399 NFDPDRY
-406 SEARL
+406 SEARQ
-411 EDARPFSWI
+411 EDAQPYSWI

-440 AIFSILFRRYTFEL
+440 AIFSVLLRRYTFEL
-454 IDDKDGYQDDFS
+454 IDEKDSYQDDFT
-466 QMVVQPVSPC
+466 QMVVQPLSPC
-476 RVRYLKRK
+476 RVRYIKRK
-484 DIKESA
+484 QNKDESIEINQRAVDSQTNSKPGQHFQIK
-490 AESTRQNTQ
+490 
-499 ESVQTG
+499 
-505 PFFHITI
+505 I
-512 DRELCQGHA
+512 DKELCQGHA
-521 ACMTEAP
+521 TCMTEAP
-528 ELFRVDDAGNVTIL
+528 ELFHVDENGTVTVL
-542 QETPPS
+542 QENPAIDS
-548 DWLTKARRAEKY
+548 LVKARNAEKY

-566 NIELNQ
+566 EIKIEK
-572 DT
+572 

>member
-1 MQTPELFEGPGAYA
+1 MNT
-15 SRLLR
+15 
-20 QVPSPNRLV
+20 
-29 AKTNTENTVSPG
+29 TNTEKPAASG
-41 KGPPKMPGA
+41 KEPPKMPGA
-50 LPLLGHMLAFGR
+50 LPIFGHMLSFGK
-62 NPFDYMMTLR
+62 NPFQYMMTLR
-72 KTLGEIGEFRMFHQ
+72 NTLGEIGEFRMFHQ
-86 RMVLMTG
+86 KMVLMTG
-93 PEANEAFFRAPDTQL
+93 PEANEAFFRAADAQL

-156 IVREVEQM
+156 IVQEVEQM
-164 IAAWEDAGEIDL
+164 IADWGDSGEIDI

-205 ARIYH
+205 AKIYH

-235 KARARLQELVT
+235 KARVRLQELVT
-246 GIITKRAQKPEKNED
+246 GIIAKRAQKTEKSED
-261 AFQMLIDARYDDGSP
+261 AFQLLIDSKYDDGSH

-306 ELARRPESMGRVL
+306 ELARRPEQLNLVL
-319 NELDAHFGA
+319 KELDTHFGV
-328 DGEITFQS
+328 DGEVTFQS
-336 LREIPVLENVIKE
+336 LREIPALESTIKE

-364 MRDFHFKGYTVKAGK
+364 MKDFHFKGYTVKAGK
-379 YVCTSP
+379 YVCASP
-385 RVSHRIAEIFPDPE
+385 RVSHRIADVFPDPE
-399 MFDPDRY
+399 KFDPDRY
-406 SEARL
+406 SEARQ
-411 EDARPFSWI
+411 EDAKPFSWI
-420 AFGGGKHKCSGNAFA
+420 AFGGGKHKCTGNAFA

-440 AIFSILFRRYTFEL
+440 AIFSILLRRYTFEL
-454 IDDKDGYQDDFS
+454 IDDKDNYQDDFT

-476 RVRYLKRK
+476 RVRYKKRME
-484 DIKESA
+484 IKGA
-490 AESTRQNTQ
+490 VAESEKKSGQ
-499 ESVQTG
+499 EGAQSVSG
-505 PFFHITI
+505 LHIKI

-521 ACMTEAP
+521 TCMAEAP
-528 ELFRVDDAGNVTIL
+528 ELFQVDDAGNVTVL
-542 QETPPS
+542 QENPPQE
-548 DWLTKARRAEKY
+548 LLAKARQAEKY
-560 CPTQAI
+560 CPTKAI
-566 NIELNQ
+566 TIELK
-572 DT
+572 

>member
-1 MQTPELFEGPGAYA
+1 MNT
-15 SRLLR
+15 
-20 QVPSPNRLV
+20 
-29 AKTNTENTVSPG
+29 TNTEKTASSGNE
-41 KGPPKMPGA
+41 PPKMPGA
-50 LPLLGHMLAFGR
+50 LPLLGHMLEFGK
-62 NPFDYMMTLR
+62 NPFDYMMNLR

-86 RMVLMTG
+86 KMVLMTG
-93 PEANEAFFRAPDTQL
+93 PEANEAFFRAPDAQL

-121 GKGVVFDAPPHKK
+121 GRGVVFDAPPHKK

-144 LRDKPMRGYAQV
+144 LRDKPMRTYAQV

-164 IAAWEDAGEIDL
+164 IADWGDTGEIDL
-176 LEFMK
+176 LVFMK

-205 ARIYH
+205 AKIYH

-235 KARARLQELVT
+235 KARVRLQELVT
-246 GIITKRAQKPEKNED
+246 GIIAKRAQKPEKSED
-261 AFQMLIDARYDDGSP
+261 AFQILIEAKYDDGSH

-306 ELARRPESMGRVL
+306 ELARRPEQLERVL
-319 NELDAHFGA
+319 TELDQHFGT
-328 DGEITFQS
+328 DGEVTFQS

-364 MRDFHFKGYTVKAGK
+364 MQDFHFKGYTVKAGK

-385 RVSHRIAEIFPDPE
+385 RVSHRIADIFPEPE
-399 MFDPDRY
+399 KFDPDRY
-406 SEARL
+406 SEARQ
-411 EDARPFSWI
+411 EDAKPFSWI

-435 MLQLK
+435 LLQLK
-440 AIFSILFRRYTFEL
+440 AIFSILLRRYTFEL
-454 IDDKDGYQDDFS
+454 IDDKDTYQDDFT

-476 RVRYLKRK
+476 RVRYIRRMG
-484 DIKESA
+484 IKETA
-490 AESTRQNTQ
+490 VESTTNIAQ
-499 ESVQTG
+499 ESAQTG
-505 PFFHITI
+505 IDFQIKI

-521 ACMTEAP
+521 TCMTEAP
-528 ELFRVDDAGNVTIL
+528 ELFHVDDAGNVTVL
-542 QETPPS
+542 QDNPALDLLE
-548 DWLTKARRAEKY
+548 KARQAEKY
-560 CPTQAI
+560 CPTKAI
-566 NIELNQ
+566 KIVTTQQLEK
-572 DT
+572 

>member
-1 MQTPELFEGPGAYA
+1 MNTKNNDNTA
-15 SRLLR
+15 SP
-20 QVPSPNRLV
+20 V
-29 AKTNTENTVSPG
+29 KE
-41 KGPPKMPGA
+41 PPKMPGA
-50 LPLLGHMLAFGR
+50 LPLLGHMLKFGK
-62 NPFDYMMTLR
+62 NPFQYMVNLR
-72 KTLGEIGEFRMFHQ
+72 ESLGEIGEFRMFHQ
-86 RMVLMTG
+86 KMVLMTG
-93 PEANEAFFRAPDTQL
+93 PEANEAFFRAPDAQL

-164 IAAWEDAGEIDL
+164 IAGWGDTGEIDL

-205 ARIYH
+205 AKIYH

-235 KARARLQELVT
+235 KARARLQDLVT
-246 GIITKRAQKPEKNED
+246 GIIAKRALKTEKSED
-261 AFQMLIDARYDDGSP
+261 AFQLLIESKYDDGSH

-306 ELARRPESMGRVL
+306 ELARRPEALVVVL
-319 NELDAHFGA
+319 KELDELFGT
-328 DGEITFQS
+328 DGEVTFQS
-336 LREIPVLENVIKE
+336 LREIPALENVIKE

-364 MRDFHFKGYTVKAGK
+364 MKDFHFKGYTVKAGK
-379 YVCTSP
+379 YVCASP
-385 RVSHRIAEIFPDPE
+385 RVSQRIAEVFPDPE
-399 MFDPDRY
+399 KFDPDRY
-406 SEARL
+406 SEARQ
-411 EDARPFSWI
+411 EDALPFSWI
-420 AFGGGKHKCSGNAFA
+420 AFGGGKHKCTGNAFA

-440 AIFSILFRRYTFEL
+440 AIFSILLRRYTFEL
-454 IDDKDGYQDDFS
+454 VDEKDHYQDDFT

-476 RVRYLKRK
+476 RVRYIKRK
-484 DIKESA
+484 AVKTTA
-490 AESTRQNTQ
+490 AESTTTEAQ
-499 ESVQTG
+499 ENLQTG
-505 PFFHITI
+505 PGFHIKI

-521 ACMTEAP
+521 TCMAEAP
-528 ELFRVDDAGNVTIL
+528 ELFQVDEAGNLTVL
-542 QETPPS
+542 QENPAL
-548 DWLTKARRAEKY
+548 DFLEKARQAEKY
-560 CPTQAI
+560 CPTKAI
-566 NIELNQ
+566 IVNLINE
-572 DT
+572 

>member
-1 MQTPELFEGPGAYA
+1 MTA
-15 SRLLR
+15 
-20 QVPSPNRLV
+20 
-29 AKTNTENTVSPG
+29 TNTQKNVSSG
-41 KGPPKMPGA
+41 KEPPKMPGA
-50 LPLLGHMLAFGR
+50 LPLLGHMLEFGK
-62 NPFDYMMTLR
+62 NPFDYMMRLR
-72 KTLGEIGEFRMFHQ
+72 NKLGEIGEFRMFHQ
-86 RMVLMTG
+86 KMVLMTG
-93 PEANEAFFRAPDTQL
+93 PEANEAFFRAPDAQL

-164 IAAWEDAGEIDL
+164 IACWGDSGEIDL

-205 ARIYH
+205 AKIYH

-246 GIITKRAQKPEKNED
+246 GIIAKRAQKPEKSED
-261 AFQMLIDARYDDGSP
+261 AFQLLIDARYDDGSR

-306 ELARRPESMGRVL
+306 ELARRPEQLAQVL
-319 NELDAHFGA
+319 NDLDAHFGA
-328 DGEITFQS
+328 DGEVTFQS
-336 LREIPVLENVIKE
+336 LREIPALENVIKE

-364 MRDFHFKGYTVKAGK
+364 MQDFQFKDYTVKAGK
-379 YVCTSP
+379 YVCASP
-385 RVSHRIAEIFPDPE
+385 RVSHRIADVFPDPE
-399 MFDPDRY
+399 KFDPDRY
-406 SEARL
+406 SETRQ
-411 EDARPFSWI
+411 EDATPFSWI

-440 AIFSILFRRYTFEL
+440 AIFSILLRRYTFEL
-454 IDDKDGYQDDFS
+454 IDDKDTYQDDFT
-466 QMVVQPVSPC
+466 QMVVQPLSPC
-476 RVRYLKRK
+476 RVRYKKRSLV
-484 DIKESA
+484 KEASADSA
-490 AESTRQNTQ
+490 AAIVLET
-499 ESVQTG
+499 VQAG
-505 PFFHITI
+505 PRFQITI

-521 ACMTEAP
+521 TCMTEAP
-528 ELFRVDDAGNVTIL
+528 ELFQVDDAGNVTVL
-542 QETPPS
+542 QENPPRE
-548 DWLTKARRAEKY
+548 LLKKAQQAEKY
-560 CPTQAI
+560 CPAKAI
-566 NIELNQ
+566 KIKS
-572 DT
+572 D

>member
-1 MQTPELFEGPGAYA
+1 MNT
-15 SRLLR
+15 
-20 QVPSPNRLV
+20 
-29 AKTNTENTVSPG
+29 TNTEKPAASG
-41 KGPPKMPGA
+41 KEPPKMPGA
-50 LPLLGHMLAFGR
+50 LPIFGHMLSFGK
-62 NPFDYMMTLR
+62 NPFQYMMTLR
-72 KTLGEIGEFRMFHQ
+72 NTLGEIGEFRMFHQ
-86 RMVLMTG
+86 KMVLMTG
-93 PEANEAFFRAPDTQL
+93 PEANEAFFRAADAQL

-156 IVREVEQM
+156 IVQEVEQM
-164 IAAWEDAGEIDL
+164 VADWGDSGEIDI

-205 ARIYH
+205 AKIYH

-235 KARARLQELVT
+235 KARVRLQELVT
-246 GIITKRAQKPEKNED
+246 GIIAKRAQKTEKSED
-261 AFQMLIDARYDDGSP
+261 AFQLLIESKYDDGSH

-306 ELARRPESMGRVL
+306 ELARRPEQLNLVL
-319 NELDAHFGA
+319 KELDTHFGV
-328 DGEITFQS
+328 DGEVTFQS
-336 LREIPVLENVIKE
+336 LREIPALESTIKE

-364 MRDFHFKGYTVKAGK
+364 MKDFHFKGYTVKAGK
-379 YVCTSP
+379 YVCASP
-385 RVSHRIAEIFPDPE
+385 RVSHRIADVFPDPE
-399 MFDPDRY
+399 KFDPDRY
-406 SEARL
+406 SEARQ
-411 EDARPFSWI
+411 EDAKPFSWI
-420 AFGGGKHKCSGNAFA
+420 AFGGGKHKCTGNAFA

-440 AIFSILFRRYTFEL
+440 AIFSILLRRYTFEL
-454 IDDKDGYQDDFS
+454 IDDKDNYQDDFT

-476 RVRYLKRK
+476 RVRYKKRME
-484 DIKESA
+484 IKGA
-490 AESTRQNTQ
+490 VAESEKKRGQ
-499 ESVQTG
+499 EGAQSVSG
-505 PFFHITI
+505 LHIKI

-521 ACMTEAP
+521 TCMAEAP
-528 ELFRVDDAGNVTIL
+528 ELFQVDDAGNVTVL
-542 QETPPS
+542 QENPPQEL
-548 DWLTKARRAEKY
+548 LTKARKAEKY
-560 CPTQAI
+560 CPTKAI
-566 NIELNQ
+566 TIELK
-572 DT
+572 